1 MGTTTRMHRL
11 KSQFHV
17 TAWDEQP
24 YDEGAGLSKLTR
36 ATVAV
41 EYTGDLEYAPLWC
54 GESCT
59 LVNDIKPA
67 ADVVRDIANEAVQV
81 LRQVSD
87 RVT

>member
-1 MGTTTRMHRL
+1 MVGTVNRRGGTLQVSRYYSSM
-11 KSQFHV
+11 V
-17 TAWDEQP
+17 TP
-24 YDEGAGLSKLTR
+24 
-36 ATVAV
+36 

-67 ADVVRDIANEAVQV
+67 ADVVRDIVNEAIEV